1 MKFFECKVELFDEEA
16 ENNTG
21 VWFGYVCAE
30 NYSEA
35 AKRRFFTF
43 TQLRYVLIILCNA
56 ERASRENQS
65 GRGVPLFSSDDEK
78 NRLAA
83 KK

>member
-35 AKRRFFTF
+35 AKKV
-43 TQLRYVLIILCNA
+43 YDVW
-56 ERASRENQS
+56 
-65 GRGVPLFSSDDEK
+65 SDVFISMSLYETDCEDLLDYDECK
-78 NRLAA
+78 DFYW
-83 KK
+83 KEE